1 VRTYQVV
8 LLVHVLGAVGL
19 VAGAC
24 CELGGLLL
32 LRRARRVSDVRHA
45 MAVASVALMIDPA
58 SSLLV
63 FGTGMFLS
71 ATAWTWTV
79 PWITTALIFFVLITV
94 LAPSLQGRRLLAI
107 RKMLRQ
113 TPDGPIPAVLDMLIR
128 DPILR
133 ASVQAV
139 LPLTLGFLLL
149 MTLKPALLGS
159 LGIMIVALGVGILPS
174 LPTQRSL
181 AN

>member
-8 LLVHVLGAVGL
+8 LVFHVVGAAGLVLGA
-19 VAGAC
+19 C
-24 CELGGLLL
+24 FELGGLTL
-32 LRRARRVSDVRHA
+32 LRRARSVSDVRQA
-45 MAVASVALMIDPA
+45 MAVASIALMIDPA

-63 FGTGMFLS
+63 FGTGVFLT
-71 ATAWTWTV
+71 ATAWTWTT
-79 PWITTALIFFVLITV
+79 PWITTALIFFVLITL

-107 RKMLRQ
+107 RRMVRQ
-113 TPDGPIPAVLDMLIR
+113 TPDGPIPHALHMLIR

-133 ASVQAV
+133 ASVQSV

-159 LGIMIVALGVGILPS
+159 LSIMIVALVAGILS
-174 LPTQRSL
+174 GIPTRRSL
-181 AN
+181 AK